1 MEINELYGFLAV
13 VSLRLMWAW
22 VRWCSGNVGQW
33 WSASDWLD
41 FDFDRRSGIGDLD
54 RGSGILILIGWIWIG
69 DRGSEIGWIVWVSQ
83 LIFDFDLDQR
93 LASDWL
99 DFAQRK
105 WVV

>member
-22 VRWCSGNVGQW
+22 VRWCSGNVSQW

-69 DRGSEIGWIVWVSQ
+69 D
-83 LIFDFDLDQR
+83 
-93 LASDWL
+93 WL
-99 DFAQRK
+99 DCVGFS
-105 WVV
+105 VDF